1 MKTGIRVTTTSLGG
15 ILSWVLILLLPAGTL
30 HYWQAWVF
38 IAVFTVAT
46 IVPTVYLSR
55 ANPAA
60 LQRRMRAG
68 PRAEPRTSQK
78 FIITASFLGLFATM
92 VFSALDHRF
101 GWSSVPVWL
110 SLLGDLLVA
119 TGLGIAMLVIVQNS
133 YAGAT
138 VTVEADQTLVSGG
151 LYRFVRHPMYVG
163 NVIMMIGIPWRSTR
177 IGGCSSSS
185 PAPSCSRCASS
196 TKRSSSSTNCP
207 GTANTPSACAIGWFP
222 YTLVAGAP
230 TVLARRRR
238 HQARRTVL
246 RINDFRNVG
255 VEARFAVLDRARSR
269 RPCPPRPHRR
279 R

>member
-46 IVPTVYLSR
+46 IVPTIYLSR

-68 PRAEPRTSQK
+68 PRAEPRTAQK
-78 FIITASFLGLFATM
+78 FIITGSFLGLFATM

-101 GWSSVPVWL
+101 GWSSVPPWL
-110 SLLGDLLVA
+110 SLLGDVLVA

-151 LYRFVRHPMYVG
+151 LYQFVRHPMYVG
-163 NVIMMIGIPWRSTR
+163 NVIMMIGIPLALGSYWGLLFV
-177 IGGCSSSS
+177 I
-185 PAPSCSRCASS
+185 
-196 TKRSSSSTNCP
+196 P
-207 GTANTPSACAIGWFP
+207 GT
-222 YTLVAGAP
+222 V
-230 TVLARRRR
+230 VL
-238 HQARRTVL
+238 TL
-246 RINDFRNVG
+246 RIFDEEKLLFHELPGYREYAERVRYRL
-255 VEARFAVLDRARSR
+255 V
-269 RPCPPRPHRR
+269 PYIW
-279 R
+279 

>member
-38 IAVFTVAT
+38 IAVFTLAT
-46 IVPTVYLSR
+46 IVPTIYLSR

-68 PRAEPRTSQK
+68 PRAEPRTAQK
-78 FIITASFLGLFATM
+78 FIITGSFLGLFATM

-101 GWSSVPVWL
+101 GWSSVPPWL
-110 SLLGDLLVA
+110 SLVGDVLVA

-151 LYRFVRHPMYVG
+151 LYKFVRHPMYVG
-163 NVIMMIGIPWRSTR
+163 NVIMMIGIPLALGSYWGLLFV
-177 IGGCSSSS
+177 I
-185 PAPSCSRCASS
+185 
-196 TKRSSSSTNCP
+196 P
-207 GTANTPSACAIGWFP
+207 GTIALT
-222 YTLVAGAP
+222 
-230 TVLARRRR
+230 
-238 HQARRTVL
+238 L
-246 RINDFRNVG
+246 RIFDEEKLLFHELPGYREYAERVRYRL
-255 VEARFAVLDRARSR
+255 V
-269 RPCPPRPHRR
+269 PYIW
-279 R
+279 

>member
-68 PRAEPRTSQK
+68 PRAETRTAQK
-78 FIITASFLGLFATM
+78 FIITASFLGLFVTM

-101 GWSSVPVWL
+101 GWSSVPAWV
-110 SLLGDLLVA
+110 SLLGDVLVA
-119 TGLGIAMLVIVQNS
+119 AGLGIAMLVIVQNS

-138 VTVEADQTLVSGG
+138 VTVEAGQSLVSGG
-151 LYRFVRHPMYVG
+151 LYKFVRHPMYVG
-163 NVIMMIGIPWRSTR
+163 NVIMMIGIPLALGSYWGLLF
-177 IGGCSSSS
+177 II
-185 PAPSCSRCASS
+185 
-196 TKRSSSSTNCP
+196 P
-207 GTANTPSACAIGWFP
+207 G
-222 YTLVAGAP
+222 VV
-230 TVLARRRR
+230 VLA
-238 HQARRTVL
+238 L
-246 RINDFRNVG
+246 RIFDEEKLLMHELPGYREYAERVRYRL
-255 VEARFAVLDRARSR
+255 VPSIW
-269 RPCPPRPHRR
+269 
-279 R
+279 